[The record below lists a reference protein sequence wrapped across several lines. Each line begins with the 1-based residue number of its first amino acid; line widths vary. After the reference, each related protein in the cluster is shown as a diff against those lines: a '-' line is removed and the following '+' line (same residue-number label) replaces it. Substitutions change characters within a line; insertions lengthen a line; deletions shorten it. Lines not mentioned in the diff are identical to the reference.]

1 MTIDHECL
9 GRLEQ
14 WTQSTEIQILA
25 ISNPDF
31 DVDELDSPVSLLA
44 AKFIE
49 LAADSNM
56 PVISYFAE
64 LRRRQKLREKNTMH
78 RQGLIELLYGILRQM
93 AELVPPEFKC
103 DKVLSKIRFHQLDGT
118 ADTWDDAT
126 ALFRDIR
133 ELLPGRIFCVI
144 DGFQW
149 LDDKSTA
156 KDLVEFVEILRQ
168 SRLKVLFTTNGH
180 SRCLLGYLLQS
191 ELLILD
197 RAWNKTSRLEFDEI
211 SMEL

>member
-1 MTIDHECL
+1 MEVSKPTQNRLAGIDLKMSRDDLLLSSTELEQFFYRDRIRLESDLFSPMTIDHECL

-25 ISNPDF
+25 IS
-31 DVDELDSPVSLLA
+31 
-44 AKFIE
+44 
-49 LAADSNM
+49 
-56 PVISYFAE
+56 
-64 LRRRQKLREKNTMH
+64 
-78 RQGLIELLYGILRQM
+78 G
-93 AELVPPEFKC
+93 PEFEC
-103 DKVLSKIRFHQLDGT
+103 TKVFSQVRFHQLDGT

-156 KDLVEFVEILRQ
+156 KHLVEFVEILRQ
-168 SRLKVLFTTNGH
+168 SRLKVLFTTNSH
-180 SRCLLGYLLQS
+180 SRCLLGCLSQS

-197 RAWNKTSRLEFDEI
+197 RTWNKSSRLEFDEI

>member
-1 MTIDHECL
+1 MEVSKPTQNRLAGIDLKMSGDDLLLSSTELEQFFHRDRIRLESDLFSPMTIDHECL
-9 GRLEQ
+9 CRLEQ
-14 WTQSTEIQILA
+14 WTQSTEIRILA
-25 ISNPDF
+25 IS
-31 DVDELDSPVSLLA
+31 S
-44 AKFIE
+44 
-49 LAADSNM
+49 
-56 PVISYFAE
+56 
-64 LRRRQKLREKNTMH
+64 
-78 RQGLIELLYGILRQM
+78 
-93 AELVPPEFKC
+93 PEFEC
-103 DKVLSKIRFHQLDGT
+103 TKVLSQVRFHQLDGT

-156 KDLVEFVEILRQ
+156 KHLVEFVEILRQ

-180 SRCLLGYLLQS
+180 SRCLFGSLSQS

-197 RAWNKTSRLEFDEI
+197 RAWNKSSRLEFDEI